1 MEESTFKISACDVIS
16 ADYTIIVLRSWVIM
30 SSSRAIAGFHMT
42 SLKFKLQ
49 NY

>member
-1 MEESTFKISACDVIS
+1 MKRAQWGRRV
-16 ADYTIIVLRSWVIM
+16 VIM
-30 SSSRAIAGFHMT
+30 VTDARRSKPIAGFHMT